1 MALVMHLVYSTKSL
15 KICGCKRWCPKDLRV
30 CAPTAPM
37 LTYSLLFDF
46 TRSLKLKKHE
56 CRCIAIG
63 TFVSEIISTQCD
75 LPLVNL
81 ALNLNTLGSTKLLLG
96 LMIGPHPL
104 HVFRRRFLG
113 PFESGAQWNKF
124 FKICSKMIW
133 QFSKGS
139 ILIFRFFPVYHSN
152 QCFAAYL
159 CINNNKSNDMT
170 LNKEKVLNHSA
181 STRSF

>member
-1 MALVMHLVYSTKSL
+1 MCRSGLVDTLVTYTNTKEFDLTSFSGVRCGFMPSQL
-15 KICGCKRWCPKDLRV
+15 KTKR
-30 CAPTAPM
+30 
-37 LTYSLLFDF
+37 
-46 TRSLKLKKHE
+46 
-56 CRCIAIG
+56 AID
-63 TFVSEIISTQCD
+63 TFFSEILSPQCD

-170 LNKEKVLNHSA
+170 LNNGKVLNHSA
-181 STRSF
+181 SSRSF